1 MANIEHVNVG
11 GQVYD
16 IRVPNGSSL
25 SLSSLNVTGT
35 ITASTA
41 NLSVVKCAGKPLTV
55 SLENTFG
62 IFDFYQADRLR
73 NKISLE
79 FPLDTDHDFT
89 LSLPNIDSNQATLLT
104 TENAPFVVTDNEVY
118 SKGVEVRLKD
128 TNHVILLGAGL
139 RTNGQ
144 EDGVKITIGDRVVIG
159 PLYINAVTNNS
170 TYIDA

>member
-25 SLSSLNVTGT
+25 SLSSLTVTG
-35 ITASTA
+35 TA
-41 NLSVVKCAGKPLTV
+41 NLSVIKNSARPLTI
-55 SLENTFG
+55 SMDNTDL
-62 IFDFYQADRLR
+62 IELYEEYSRHT
-73 NKISLE
+73 ISVQ
-79 FPLDTDHDFT
+79 FPTQDIDHDFT

-118 SKGVEVRLKD
+118 SEGVEVRLKD
-128 TNHVILLGAGL
+128 TNHVILLGAGQ
-139 RTNGQ
+139 RINGQ
-144 EDGVKITIGDRVVIG
+144 EGGVKITIGSIVAIG
-159 PLYINAVTNNS
+159 PLYINSVTKPS